1 MNDHIESHED
11 SENGDYDFD
20 DNFIQNLPLYIYIYI
35 LYIYTLYICIIYIY
49 ILYIYIYNYL

>member
-35 LYIYTLYICIIYIY
+35 IYIYTLYICIIYIY
-49 ILYIYIYNYL
+49 IFYIYI

>member
-20 DNFIQNLPLYIYIYI
+20 DNFIQNLPLYIYIYYI
-35 LYIYTLYICIIYIY
+35 YIHYIYALYIYIF
-49 ILYIYIYNYL
+49 YIYIYNYL